1 MLHNMRNSMPLFKL
15 AGCLAGLQVLLA
27 LPASGQYAFAGSRTV
42 VRSAPSFKAHEQS
55 EKQALLAVLKE
66 LNKEKGVYFLY
77 SEENIGQKMVNPV
90 RDVRADIEKILNDI
104 LQNTGL
110 KYKKVSS
117 NTFVILNEEDRLRR
131 SDMRQLNAQSGA
143 GSTQLRKLEVT
154 ETITGRIV
162 GADGAPLAGV
172 SVRIKGT
179 SKGTTSDNRGNFS
192 IEANRGDVLIL
203 SYIGYQPQEIT
214 VTDNRPL
221 SISLSV
227 QAGNLNE
234 LVVTAL
240 GIKKQGRAVGY
251 STTEV
256 PGGNFTQSRET
267 NLANA
272 LTGQIAGVNVAGVG
286 TGPSGSTRVV
296 IRGNASLTGNNQPLY
311 VIDGVP
317 LDTKNQGNS
326 GQWGGAD
333 YGDVLSTINPD
344 DLESIQVLKGVAA
357 SALYGYRGGNGAIL
371 ITTKSGSHT
380 RGVGIE
386 LNNNITFNKVID
398 DREYQYTYG
407 QGLQGQKPTTMAAA
421 QAAPNFSWGGRLDG
435 SQAVDFLG
443 NNYAYTAAK
452 DNFDNFYKTGV
463 SNQTS
468 VALLGNNGSGHF
480 RLGLSNLYMNT
491 VIPNSDM
498 KQQGIN
504 FNSAYDIT
512 KKLHMTL
519 TADYVFE
526 RVKNRVSFSDAP
538 GNVVASVLY
547 LANSVDIRSLK
558 AATKADGSEL
568 LVGADPYFNNPYF
581 VANKFQNHTDRD
593 RLTGGLTLR
602 YDLTD
607 WLAVQGQ
614 VTRNGTISDV
624 MQITPTGTGY
634 NPGGN
639 LTQYTRNFRELNG
652 NFMVE
657 FNKKFNE
664 FSIHANVGGNSQDN
678 VTKIGG
684 VGAVHTP
691 VGDLQSA
698 AGPFI
703 VPYFYSS
710 SNVSEK
716 PYGYYY
722 EHYRVNSLYGSA
734 DLGFR
739 NFLFITL
746 TARNDWFS
754 TLNINTDHV
763 LYPSVSGSFVFS
775 DVVKMPSW
783 ITYGKLRASYA
794 RSSNGTDPYKNLL
807 TYTLQGYTIND
818 QTVGSITQV
827 NVPNNFLKPVNISE
841 REIGLS
847 MQFLNSR
854 VGIDVAVYDKKTK
867 DDILPVTIS
876 PTSGYTGNYVN
887 IGKLRNRGIELLLTG
902 TPVKTRTFS
911 WDASFNIATNDNKV
925 LALSPGINQIVIDGA
940 YPRWGNGVS
949 IQNIVGKPYAQI
961 VGYAYRRDAGGNVV
975 FGADGLPLHS
985 ADVVPLGSG
994 IYKTTGGFN
1003 NDLHFK
1009 SFKLSFLVDFKYGAK
1024 IYSGTNLLLY
1034 NYGLQK
1040 NTLQGREGT
1049 GYVGVGVTENGG
1061 KNAVAVPA
1069 QTYWQAISTGA
1080 NHITEEF
1087 VYDASFI
1094 KLRSISLAY
1103 NFPGSVLKRVSF
1115 IQGLTLSLVGRNIAT
1130 LMKHTPNIDPESNL
1144 TGTNAQGLE
1153 LSGYPAVRNLGF
1165 NINVKF

>member
-1 MLHNMRNSMPLFKL
+1 MRNLTPLSRL
-15 AGCLAGLQVLLA
+15 AGCLAGFQLL
-27 LPASGQYAFAGSRTV
+27 LTIPATAQSQYAYAGTRTV
-42 VRSAPSFKAHEQS
+42 VHASRNFSGPSANERK
-55 EKQALLAVLKE
+55 ALLAVLKE

-77 SEENIGQKMVNPV
+77 SEANIGEKLVNPV
-90 RDVRADIEKILNDI
+90 HDVKADIEIILSE
-104 LQNTGL
+104 LLKNTGL
-110 KYKKVSS
+110 KYKKVSV
-117 NTFVILNEEDRLRR
+117 NTFVILNVDDKLKKADLRQMNTLGGLGNER
-131 SDMRQLNAQSGA
+131 YKKMELAEAISG
-143 GSTQLRKLEVT
+143 RV
-154 ETITGRIV
+154 V
-162 GADGAPLAGV
+162 GADGAPLEGV

-179 SKGTTSDNRGNFS
+179 AKGTSTGNRGEFLL
-192 IEANRGDVLIL
+192 EANRGDVLIF
-203 SYIGYQPQEIT
+203 SYVGYQTQEVT

-221 SISLSV
+221 NISLGMQS
-227 QAGNLNE
+227 NNMNE

-240 GIKKQGRAVGY
+240 GIKKQGKAIGY
-251 STTEV
+251 ATTEV

-267 NLANA
+267 NLASA

-317 LDTKNQGNS
+317 LDTKNQGSS

-344 DLESIQVLKGVAA
+344 DIESIQVLKGVAA

-371 ITTKSGSHT
+371 ITTKSGAHSHGM
-380 RGVGIE
+380 GVE
-386 LNNNITFNKVID
+386 VNNNLTFNKVID
-398 DREYQYTYG
+398 ERDYQYSYG
-407 QGLQGQKPTTMAAA
+407 QGLQGQKPTTLAAA
-421 QAAPNFSWGGRLDG
+421 QAAPNLSWGGKLDG
-435 SQAVDFLG
+435 SQAVNFLG
-443 NNYAYTAAK
+443 NSYGYLPAK
-452 DNFDNFYKTGV
+452 DNFNNFFKTGV

-468 VALLGNNGSGHF
+468 VALLGNNGTGHF

-498 KQQGIN
+498 KQQGVN
-504 FNSAYDIT
+504 FNSAYDVT
-512 KKLHMTL
+512 KNLHLTL

-538 GNVVASVLY
+538 GNVVASALY
-547 LANSVDIRSLK
+547 LANSFDIRWLK
-558 AATKADGSEL
+558 PYTHTNGTEVLPGTDQ
-568 LVGADPYFNNPYF
+568 YFNNPYF
-581 VANKFQNHTDRD
+581 VAYQFQNYTDRN
-593 RLTGGLTLR
+593 RFTGGLTLK
-602 YDLTD
+602 YDITS
-607 WLAVQGQ
+607 WLSIQGQ
-614 VTRNGTISDV
+614 TTRNGTISDV
-624 MQITPTGTGY
+624 TQITPSGTGY

-639 LTQYTRNFRELNG
+639 LTQYTRNSRELNG
-652 NFMVE
+652 NVMVE
-657 FNKKFNE
+657 FNKKISS
-664 FSIHANVGGNSQDN
+664 FSVHANVGGNSQDN
-678 VTKIGG
+678 VMKIGG

-691 VGDLQSA
+691 IGDLQSP
-698 AGPFI
+698 AGPFV
-703 VPYFYSS
+703 VPFFYSS

-722 EHYRVNSLYGSA
+722 EHYRVNSLFGSA

-739 NFLFITL
+739 DFLFVTV

-754 TLNINTDHV
+754 TLNIHTDHI
-763 LYPSVSGSFVFS
+763 LYPSVAGSFVFS
-775 DVVKMPSW
+775 DVLHLPSW
-783 ITYGKLRASYA
+783 ISFGKLRASYA
-794 RSSNGTDPYKNLL
+794 KSSNGTDPYKNLL

-818 QTVGSITQV
+818 QTVGSITQT
-827 NVPNNFLKPVNISE
+827 NVPNNFLKPVDISE
-841 REIGLS
+841 QEIGLN
-847 MQFLNSR
+847 MQFFGNRL
-854 VGIDVAVYDKKTK
+854 GIDAAVYNKRTK

-887 IGKLRNRGIELLLTG
+887 IGKLRNRGIELLLTA
-902 TPVKTRTFS
+902 TPVKTRNFS
-911 WDASFNIATNDNKV
+911 WNTSFNIATNDNQV

-940 YPRWGNGVS
+940 FPRWGNGVS

-961 VGYAYRRDAGGNVV
+961 VGYAYKRDAGGNIV
-975 FGADGLPLHS
+975 FGADGLPLHT
-985 ADVVPLGSG
+985 DNVVPLGSG

-1003 NDLHFK
+1003 NDLLYK
-1009 SFKLSFLVDFKYGAK
+1009 NFKLSFLFDFKYGAK

-1040 NTLQGREGT
+1040 TTLQGRDAGYT
-1049 GYVGVGVTENGG
+1049 GQGVTADGHANTT
-1061 KNAVAVPA
+1061 VVPA
-1069 QTYWQAISTGA
+1069 QTYWQAISTGS

-1103 NFPGSVLKRVSF
+1103 TLPNAVLKKVPF

-1144 TGTNAQGLE
+1144 TGTNGQGLE
-1153 LSGYPAVRNLGF
+1153 LSGYPAVRNLGL
-1165 NINVKF
+1165 NVNVKF

>member
-1 MLHNMRNSMPLFKL
+1 MPLFKL
-15 AGCLAGLQVLLA
+15 AGCLVGLQVLFA
-27 LPASGQYAFAGSRTV
+27 LPASAQYAFAGNRTFV
-42 VRSAPSFKAHEQS
+42 NGDRRFSGQTQN
-55 EKQALLAVLKE
+55 EKQALLTVLKE

-77 SEENIGQKMVNPV
+77 SEENIGQKLVNPV
-90 RDVRADIEKILNDI
+90 RDVKADIEKILSDI

-117 NTFVILNEEDRLRR
+117 NTFVILNEEEKLRKA
-131 SDMRQLNAQSGA
+131 DIRQL
-143 GSTQLRKLEVT
+143 STTANSVNNQFRKIEAT

-162 GADGAPLAGV
+162 GADGAPLSDV

-179 SKGTTSDNRGNFS
+179 SKGTTTNNRGDFS
-192 IEANRGDVLIL
+192 IEANRGDVLIF
-203 SYIGYQPQEIT
+203 SYVGYQTQEIQ
-214 VTDNRPL
+214 VTDSRP
-221 SISLSV
+221 ISVSLGMQTS
-227 QAGNLNE
+227 NMNE

-240 GIKKQGRAVGY
+240 GIKKQGRAIGY
-251 STTEV
+251 ATTEV

-311 VIDGVP
+311 VIDGVA
-317 LDTKNQGNS
+317 LDTKNQGSS

-344 DLESIQVLKGVAA
+344 DIESIQVLKGVAA

-380 RGVGIE
+380 HGLGVE
-386 LNNNITFNKVID
+386 VNNNLTFNKVID
-398 DREYQYTYG
+398 ERDYQYTYG
-407 QGLQGQKPTTMAAA
+407 QGLQGQKPTTLAAA
-421 QAAPNFSWGGRLDG
+421 QAAPNFSWGGKLDG
-435 SQAVDFLG
+435 SQAVNFLG
-443 NNYAYTAAK
+443 NSYGYTAAK
-452 DNFDNFYKTGV
+452 DNFENFYKTGV

-468 VALLGNNGSGHF
+468 VALLGNNGTGHF

-498 KQQGIN
+498 KQQGVN

-512 KKLHMTL
+512 RKLHLNL

-547 LANSVDIRSLK
+547 LANSVDVRLLK
-558 AATKADGSEL
+558 PMAKTDGSEML
-568 LVGADPYFNNPYF
+568 PGTDQYFNNPYF
-581 VANKFQNHTDRD
+581 VAYKFQNHTDRN
-593 RLTGGLTLR
+593 RLTGGLTLK

-607 WLAVQGQ
+607 FLSVQGQ

-624 MQITPTGTGY
+624 VQITPSGTGY

-639 LTQYTRNFRELNG
+639 LTQYTRDFRELNG

-657 FNKKFNE
+657 FNKKFGE
-664 FSIHANVGGNSQDN
+664 FSVHANVGGNSQDN

-698 AGPFI
+698 AGPFV
-703 VPYFYSS
+703 VPFFYSS

-739 NFLFITL
+739 NFLFVTV

-754 TLNINTDHV
+754 TLNIHTDHV

-775 DVVKMPSW
+775 DVVHMPAW
-783 ITYGKLRASYA
+783 ISYGKLRASYA

-841 REIGLS
+841 QEIGLS
-847 MQFLNSR
+847 MQFLDSR
-854 VGIDVAVYDKKTK
+854 VGIDVAIYNKRTK

-902 TPVKTRTFS
+902 TPVKTRNFS

-940 YPRWGNGVS
+940 FPRWGNGVS
-949 IQNIVGKPYAQI
+949 VQNIVGKSYAQI
-961 VGYAYRRDAGGNVV
+961 VGYAYKRDPGGNIVY
-975 FGADGLPLHS
+975 GADGLPLHS
-985 ADVVPLGSG
+985 DEVVPLGSG

-1003 NDLHFK
+1003 NDLHYK
-1009 SFKLSFLVDFKYGAK
+1009 SFKLSFLFDFKYGAK

-1040 NTLQGREGT
+1040 TTLQGREG
-1049 GYVGVGVTENGG
+1049 GYVGPGVTADGHN
-1061 KNAVAVPA
+1061 NTVSVPA

-1080 NHITEEF
+1080 NHVAEEF

-1094 KLRSISLAY
+1094 KFRSISLAY
-1103 NFPGSVLKRVSF
+1103 NLPSSVLKKAPF

>member
-1 MLHNMRNSMPLFKL
+1 MPLLKL
-15 AGCLAGLQVLLA
+15 AGCLAGLQLLIS
-27 LPASGQYAFAGSRTV
+27 LPATAQYAFAGNRTFV
-42 VRSAPSFKAHEQS
+42 PADHGNPGQTQND
-55 EKQALLAVLKE
+55 KQTLFTVLKE

-77 SEENIGQKMVNPV
+77 SEQNIGQKMVNPV
-90 RDVRADIEKILNDI
+90 RDVRADIEKILGDI
-104 LQNTGL
+104 LENTGL

-117 NTFVILNEEDRLRR
+117 NTFVILNEEDRIKR
-131 SDMRQLNAQSGA
+131 SDLRQLSTTGA
-143 GSTQLRKLEVT
+143 DGNGQYRKIETATPINGRVT
-154 ETITGRIV
+154 

-172 SVRIKGT
+172 SVRIKGS
-179 SKGTTSDNRGNFS
+179 SKGTATDAKGNFTLD
-192 IEANRGDVLIL
+192 ANRGDVLIF
-203 SYIGYQPQEIT
+203 SYIGYQPQEMTIT
-214 VTDNRPL
+214 DGREMSV
-221 SISLSV
+221 SLTIQSN
-227 QAGNLNE
+227 NLNE

-240 GIKKQGRAVGY
+240 GIKKQGRAIGY
-251 STTEV
+251 ATTEV
-256 PGGNFTQSRET
+256 PGGAFTQSRET

-272 LTGQIAGVNVAGVG
+272 LSGQIAGVNVAGVG

-333 YGDVLSTINPD
+333 FGDVLSTINPD
-344 DLESIQVLKGVAA
+344 DVESIQVLKGVAA

-380 RGVGIE
+380 RGLGVE
-386 LNNNITFNKVID
+386 VNDNLTFNKVID
-398 DREYQYTYG
+398 DREYQYSYG
-407 QGLQGQKPTTMAAA
+407 QGLQGQKPTTLAAA
-421 QAAPNFSWGGRLDG
+421 QAAPNFSWGGKLDG
-435 SQAVDFLG
+435 SQAVDFQG
-443 NNYAYTAAK
+443 NNYSYVAAK
-452 DNFDNFYKTGV
+452 DNFDHFYKTGV

-468 VALLGNNGSGHF
+468 VALLGNNGMGHF

-498 KQQGIN
+498 KQQGVN

-512 KKLHMTL
+512 KRLHLSL

-547 LANSVDIRSLK
+547 LANSFDIRWLK
-558 AATKADGSEL
+558 AATKADGTEL
-568 LVGADPYFNNPYF
+568 LPGTDQYFNNPYF
-581 VANKFQNHTDRD
+581 VAQKFQNRTDRN
-593 RLTGGLTLR
+593 RFTGGLTLR
-602 YDLTD
+602 YDITD

-614 VTRNGTISDV
+614 VTRNGTLSDV
-624 MQITPTGTGY
+624 LQITPSGTGY

-639 LTQYTRNFRELNG
+639 LTQYTRDFRELNG

-657 FNKKFNE
+657 FNRKFGA
-664 FSIHANVGGNSQDN
+664 FGVHANVGGNSQDN

-691 VGDLQSA
+691 NGDIQGA
-698 AGPFI
+698 AGPFV
-703 VPYFYSS
+703 VPFFYSS

-722 EHYRVNSLYGSA
+722 EHYRVNSFYGSA
-734 DLGFR
+734 DLGYK
-739 NFLFITL
+739 NFLFVTV

-775 DVVKMPSW
+775 DIVKLPSW
-783 ITYGKLRASYA
+783 LTYGKLRASYA

-841 REIGLS
+841 REVGLS
-847 MQFLNSR
+847 MQFIQGR
-854 VGIDVAVYDKKTK
+854 VGIDAAIYDKRTA

-902 TPVKTRTFS
+902 SPVKTRNFG
-911 WDASFNIATNDNKV
+911 WDASFNIATNNNKV
-925 LALSPGINQIVIDGA
+925 MALSPGINQIVIDGA

-961 VGYAYRRDAGGNVV
+961 VGYAYKRDGGGNIIY
-975 FGADGLPLHS
+975 GADGLPMHS
-985 ADVVPLGSG
+985 TDVVPLGSG

-1003 NDLHFK
+1003 NDLHYK
-1009 SFKLSFLVDFKYGAK
+1009 NFKLSFLFDFKYGAK

-1040 NTLQGREGT
+1040 TTLQGREGT
-1049 GYVGVGVTENGG
+1049 GYVGPGVTADGHANS
-1061 KNAVAVPA
+1061 VAVPA

-1094 KLRSISLAY
+1094 KLRSISVAY
-1103 NFPGSVLKRVSF
+1103 NFPNSVLRHTPF

-1165 NINVKF
+1165 NLNVKF